1 MTFLQCMQT
10 IIQPTLNQRLLKI
23 TVQIKFKFHVIPTL
37 LKQVVVIN
45 FLKVAIFDSS
55 GTDITNKY
63 LDKFSID
70 CWRCYL
76 NDEDITNSDLITWL
90 EQPSK
95 NHIKIKFSNDRT
107 YLADK
112 LNIECNIEKLVG
124 KIQLEII
131 AL

>member
-1 MTFLQCMQT
+1 M
-10 IIQPTLNQRLLKI
+10 
-23 TVQIKFKFHVIPTL
+23 
-37 LKQVVVIN
+37 
-45 FLKVAIFDSS
+45 
-55 GTDITNKY
+55 
-63 LDKFSID
+63 
-70 CWRCYL
+70 

-95 NHIKIKFSNDRT
+95 NHIKIKFPNDRT

-112 LNIECNIEKLVG
+112 LNIECNIETLVG

>member
-1 MTFLQCMQT
+1 M
-10 IIQPTLNQRLLKI
+10 
-23 TVQIKFKFHVIPTL
+23 
-37 LKQVVVIN
+37 
-45 FLKVAIFDSS
+45 
-55 GTDITNKY
+55 
-63 LDKFSID
+63 
-70 CWRCYL
+70 

-112 LNIECNIEKLVG
+112 LNIECNIETLVG